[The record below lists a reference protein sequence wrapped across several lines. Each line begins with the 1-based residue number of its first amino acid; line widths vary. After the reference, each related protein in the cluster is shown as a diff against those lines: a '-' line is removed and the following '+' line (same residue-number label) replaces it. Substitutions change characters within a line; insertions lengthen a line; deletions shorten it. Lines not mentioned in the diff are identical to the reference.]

1 MECQLCKSHL
11 AVAFLVS
18 LIVMVGIFTPLLGL
32 AETIQEKETRLQAE
46 LSALEEEIKKLSVFK
61 VEKSRERTTL
71 ERDIAILEAQIEET
85 QLSIRHRTLTLGRIG
100 ADIDDKEE
108 AVRLLDEKV
117 SRQRDS
123 LAQLL
128 RRTREIDDLTLVEIA
143 LSGSVSELFA
153 DIDNFEIIQRSLDD
167 SFKEILL
174 IKQDLGARTRSLEEK
189 YREEARLRELQV
201 LQRQEIEAQEVQK
214 QEILDIT
221 KGEEETYQ
229 QLISEREK
237 TAAEIRSALFS
248 LRDTSD
254 ISFGEAYDFAK
265 AASAV
270 TGVRPAFVLGILKNE
285 SDLGRNVG
293 QCFLTNSPEK
303 GDGVGKN
310 TGRHFVGVMKPT
322 RDVDPFM
329 QISSELGFD
338 PFSQVVSCPQSVGFG
353 GAMGPAQFIPSTWI
367 LYKDRIAKA
376 TGENPPNPWNPR
388 TAFFASS
395 LFLSD
400 LGADKGGRA
409 SEREAA
415 LRYFAGGGWR
425 NPAFA
430 SYGDRV
436 LGFAD
441 EFQRQIDIL
450 ENN

>member
-1 MECQLCKSHL
+1 M
-11 AVAFLVS
+11 S